1 MRAAVIHEHGELDR
15 IRIDDIPEP
24 TLRDGEVVV
33 DVKAAALNHLDV
45 WVRKGGRSSLPM
57 PHVLGSDASGVV
69 SAVGEGVGNVQVGD
83 EVILDPGLS
92 CGLCEFCRSGE
103 QSLCTSYGIIGL
115 TRQGTYAEKVCVP
128 AVCINAKP
136 AFLTFEEA
144 AALPLAHLTAYR
156 MLVTRARIKPG
167 ETVLIHGIGGGV
179 AIDALKIVRGSGGV
193 AIVTSSHD
201 WKLDKAREMGASVT
215 INYATEDVAAR
226 VKEVTD
232 GRGVDICFDT
242 VGAATFET
250 NFQSVRKG
258 GRIVHCGVTTGA
270 SAQINIQALYWNQV
284 TLLGSTMGSRDDFRG
299 MLAMVSAN
307 EIRPV
312 IDSVAPL
319 EDIAELTGRMEAGD
333 QFGKLVL
340 KVAT

>member
-1 MRAAVIHEHGELDR
+1 MKAAVIHEHGELDK
-15 IRIDDIPEP
+15 ICVEDIPEP
-24 TLRDGEVVV
+24 TARDGEVLV

-45 WVRKGGRSSLPM
+45 WVRKGGRSSLAM

-69 SAVGEGVGNVQVGD
+69 SVVGDDVGNVQVGD

-92 CGLCEFCRSGE
+92 CGLCEFCRRGE
-103 QSLCTSYGIIGL
+103 QSLCTSYGIVGL
-115 TRQGTYAEKVCVP
+115 TRQGTFAEKVVVP
-128 AVCINAKP
+128 AVCINPKP
-136 AFLTFEEA
+136 TFLSFEEA

-156 MLVTRARIKPG
+156 MLVGRAQIQPG
-167 ETVLIHGIGGGV
+167 ESVLIHGIGGGV

-201 WKLDKAREMGASVT
+201 WKLDKAREMGAAAT
-215 INYATEDVAAR
+215 INYANEDVAAR
-226 VKEVTD
+226 VKEITD

-250 NFQSVRKG
+250 NFHSVRKG

-270 SAQINIQALYWNQV
+270 TAQINIQALYWNQV
-284 TLLGSTMGSRDDFRG
+284 TLLGSTMGSREDFRG
-299 MLAMVSAN
+299 MLAMVAAN
-307 EIRPV
+307 EIHPV

-319 EDIAELTGRMEAGD
+319 ENIAELTARMEAGD

-340 KVAT
+340 TIAN